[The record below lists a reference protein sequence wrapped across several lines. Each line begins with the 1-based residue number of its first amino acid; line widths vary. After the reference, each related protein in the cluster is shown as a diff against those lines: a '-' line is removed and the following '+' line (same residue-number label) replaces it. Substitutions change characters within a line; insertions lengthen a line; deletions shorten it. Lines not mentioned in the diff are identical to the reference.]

1 MKKKI
6 TLSILLLVHNE
17 GKTISN
23 EIKKIQKNIIQKIKE
38 VEFII
43 TQDGSNDDSDKI
55 IKSLKKKNKIQYYSF
70 KKKLGVHNALLFSL
84 KKARGEYIFFLDSGN
99 KFFIKDFFKLYKI
112 RDKYDFVSGYRVNRQ
127 DQFYR
132 ILLTYLFNFFLKFF
146 TKSKFNDLDSGFKLF
161 KKKPIKKCISLKKI
175 NSHFFMSEL
184 CLKALYMNYSLKEIK
199 ISYFQR
205 KSKSRATSL
214 KKIPG
219 MILSFLVNFYK
230 LRMALN
236 AIKNK

>member
-1 MKKKI
+1 
-6 TLSILLLVHNE
+6 
-17 GKTISN
+17 
-23 EIKKIQKNIIQKIKE
+23 
-38 VEFII
+38 
-43 TQDGSNDDSDKI
+43 
-55 IKSLKKKNKIQYYSF
+55 
-70 KKKLGVHNALLFSL
+70 
-84 KKARGEYIFFLDSGN
+84 
-99 KFFIKDFFKLYKI
+99 
-112 RDKYDFVSGYRVNRQ
+112 VSGYRVNRQ